1 MSLLTPPLLQEL
13 VAEARLAPSVHNIQ
27 PTRWRLLPDGRLAL
41 IDDSV
46 VRASCADPTGH
57 DVRVSHGAALEG
69 MSLPLNRRGL
79 SLSDIAIAE
88 DRLSAQYTSL
98 CMPTVGSTG
107 VSDPLHDSVMRRMSC
122 IRDRA
127 ALSEIAQWADQAELS
142 FVRRADFRRELLDWM
157 RLTDRHPC
165 YLRDGLNRE
174 ALSMSGLEA
183 IGAGWVLGKLF
194 APLDWSGIAASL
206 LSDQA
211 KTSSAD
217 GVVLFCRP
225 RGEDP
230 LLTGRHFYRLWLE
243 IDRAGFAAV
252 QFRRWRITAAS
263 MKSSPVWPAWG
274 RTSVSSTYSG

>member
-1 MSLLTPPLLQEL
+1 
-13 VAEARLAPSVHNIQ
+13 
-27 PTRWRLLPDGRLAL
+27 
-41 IDDSV
+41 
-46 VRASCADPTGH
+46 
-57 DVRVSHGAALEG
+57 
-69 MSLPLNRRGL
+69 
-79 SLSDIAIAE
+79 
-88 DRLSAQYTSL
+88 
-98 CMPTVGSTG
+98 
-107 VSDPLHDSVMRRMSC
+107 
-122 IRDRA
+122 
-127 ALSEIAQWADQAELS
+127 
-142 FVRRADFRRELLDWM
+142 
-157 RLTDRHPC
+157 
-165 YLRDGLNRE
+165 
-174 ALSMSGLEA
+174 
-183 IGAGWVLGKLF
+183 LF

>member
-1 MSLLTPPLLQEL
+1 LTI
-13 VAEARLAPSVHNIQ
+13 ARTIIAISA
-27 PTRWRLLPDGRLAL
+27 R
-41 IDDSV
+41 S
-46 VRASCADPTGH
+46 ASIGT
-57 DVRVSHGAALEG
+57 
-69 MSLPLNRRGL
+69 
-79 SLSDIAIAE
+79 AIAE

-98 CMPTVGSTG
+98 CMLTVGSAG
-107 VSDPLHDSVMRRMSC
+107 VSDPLHDSVMRRMSWRGSFVPSQEDDDSLSTIAAARDDVFC

-157 RLTDRHPC
+157 RLSDRHPR

-183 IGAGWVLGKLF
+183 MGAGWVLGKLF
-194 APLDWSGIAASL
+194 APLDWSGIAASM

-211 KTSSAD
+211 KTSSAA

-230 LLTGRHFYRLWLE
+230 LLTGRHFYRVWLE
-243 IDRAGFAAV
+243 IDRAGFAACPISALADHSGFNEKLTSSAGV
-252 QFRRWRITAAS
+252 GTNFRLVNVFR
-263 MKSSPVWPAWG
+263 VG
-274 RTSVSSTYSG
+274 RPDKPPGSAPTLQATG